1 MESGFGEVYVVV
13 NAHNYMN
20 SERILTDFKY
30 LKEQKSHKKSDYHLE
45 LADGQLKYM
54 YLNY

>member
-1 MESGFGEVYVVV
+1 MESGFREVYVVV
-13 NAHNYMN
+13 NALNYMN
-20 SERILTDFKY
+20 SERSLMDFKY
-30 LKEQKSHKKSDYHLE
+30 LKEQNVHKKSDYHLE